1 VINIIKTYI
10 LNLFNKNN
18 NNNMITEERLISYKQ
33 NFTGKEFQWIK
44 TDRPE
49 LIGKIVKCR
58 DITPNGVVMFNDGSQ
73 VSVKDLNN
81 KLMMIHGDAQ
91 PLSKAEVEAIS
102 PFKNKTNPTPK
113 LTPPPTHADA
123 KVSPEYSNTDVR
135 TGLDSPKQPKVNP
148 FEMFNSDETDLNIK
162 LSIKL
167 PDKKLLK
174 MMYNNAEDKDEF
186 IRHLSDYV
194 GDQINS
200 ETIKSSLSGMLA
212 PVKKT
217 AKDSI
222 NIKFTEVK
230 NGK

>member
-1 VINIIKTYI
+1 
-10 LNLFNKNN
+10 
-18 NNNMITEERLISYKQ
+18 MITEEKLISYKQ

-58 DITPNGVVMFNDGSQ
+58 DISPNGLVVFDDGSQ
-73 VSVKDLNN
+73 VPVKDLNN
-81 KLMMIHGDAQ
+81 KLMMIHGDAK

-113 LTPPPTHADA
+113 LTPPPVPTDN
-123 KVSPEYSNTDVR
+123 VSEPPKGSSNP
-135 TGLDSPKQPKVNP
+135 GLNTSTLPKSNP
-148 FEMFNSDETDLNIK
+148 FEMFNSDETDITIK

-186 IRHLSDYV
+186 ISHLSDYV
-194 GDQINS
+194 GNHINNN
-200 ETIKSSLSGMLA
+200 TVKDSLIGMLA

-217 AKDSI
+217 AKRTG

-230 NGK
+230 NEK